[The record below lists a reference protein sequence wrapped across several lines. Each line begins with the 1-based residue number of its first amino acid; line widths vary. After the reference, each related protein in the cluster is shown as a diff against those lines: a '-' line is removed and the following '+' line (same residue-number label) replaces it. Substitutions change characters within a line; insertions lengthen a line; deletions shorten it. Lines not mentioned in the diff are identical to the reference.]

1 MRKFGIAQIKNV
13 LKIIKSKLGRF
24 GQWLDEV
31 YNPWML
37 RILVALTIAFVIFHV
52 RNTIRTLTIEGY
64 SRKIAWEY
72 IGDSVIDIVYTFML
86 IVFIGSLF
94 LLPFLYYLRK
104 RYLRSLTSTS
114 DMSSGSVEDDASQ
127 ILVHP
132 KLHNKK
138 FKELFTKE
146 FRGNRGQTIDYCT
159 IIQSQLSDPTR
170 KFSTRELC
178 ILSLALRETEGV
190 VKDTQSP
197 FSVWTLSF
205 FDAIGIEPPK
215 DKSPNKYKTSRNIA
229 EEYNFSNFNV
239 NK

>member
-1 MRKFGIAQIKNV
+1 MKKIGMAQIKNV

-37 RILVALTIAFVIFHV
+37 RILVALTVAFVIFHV

-64 SRKIAWEY
+64 SKKIAWEY
-72 IGDSVIDIVYTFML
+72 IGDSFIDIVYTFML

-114 DMSSGSVEDDASQ
+114 DMSSGSVEDGASQ
-127 ILVHP
+127 IWVHP

-170 KFSTRELC
+170 KFST
-178 ILSLALRETEGV
+178 
-190 VKDTQSP
+190 
-197 FSVWTLSF
+197 
-205 FDAIGIEPPK
+205 
-215 DKSPNKYKTSRNIA
+215 
-229 EEYNFSNFNV
+229 
-239 NK
+239 

>member
-1 MRKFGIAQIKNV
+1 MRKIGMAQIKNV

-64 SRKIAWEY
+64 SKKIAWEY
-72 IGDSVIDIVYTFML
+72 IGDSFIDIVYTFML

-114 DMSSGSVEDDASQ
+114 DMSSDSVEIETYKID
-127 ILVHP
+127 
-132 KLHNKK
+132 N
-138 FKELFTKE
+138 
-146 FRGNRGQTIDYCT
+146 NRLIPQVI
-159 IIQSQLSDPTR
+159 
-170 KFSTRELC
+170 
-178 ILSLALRETEGV
+178 
-190 VKDTQSP
+190 
-197 FSVWTLSF
+197 
-205 FDAIGIEPPK
+205 DAIRTYDFRLVRAITAFEEALNIPYVDPELIHMHARRLRLIGAALGAKIEWLIRFMEGERP
-215 DKSPNKYKTSRNIA
+215 
-229 EEYNFSNFNV
+229 EVME
-239 NK
+239 